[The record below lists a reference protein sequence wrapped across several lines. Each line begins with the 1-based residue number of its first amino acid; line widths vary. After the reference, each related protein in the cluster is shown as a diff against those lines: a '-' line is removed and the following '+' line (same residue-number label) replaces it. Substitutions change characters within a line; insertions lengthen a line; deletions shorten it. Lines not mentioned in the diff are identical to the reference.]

1 MRMKSQSTNKKNNR
15 SERTGLTFERH
26 FTKNN
31 QSPYDQFKYEKRS
44 SVIRNPA
51 GDVVFE
57 MNDVEVPEAW
67 SQVATDILAQKYFR
81 RTGVPQPDGTT
92 GREQSVKQVVHRL
105 ADCWTQWGKKANYF
119 ASDEDAQIFYD
130 EAVYMLL
137 GQHAAPNSPQWFNTG
152 LYSAYN
158 IKGTGKGHWF
168 YNPETEKLEETNSS
182 YERPQPHACF
192 ILSVK
197 DDLLNEG
204 GIMGPSCSRS
214 KSV

>member
-92 GREQSVKQVVHRL
+92 AVSNRLNRWFTALPTAGHSGVRKPTTLLLTKMHRYFMMRQYICCQVSMLHQTHHNGS
-105 ADCWTQWGKKANYF
+105 TQDF
-119 ASDEDAQIFYD
+119 I
-130 EAVYMLL
+130 
-137 GQHAAPNSPQWFNTG
+137 
-152 LYSAYN
+152 
-158 IKGTGKGHWF
+158 
-168 YNPETEKLEETNSS
+168 
-182 YERPQPHACF
+182 QPI
-192 ILSVK
+192 ILKVQVK
-197 DDLLNEG
+197 DTGFIILKQKSWKKQTLL
-204 GIMGPSCSRS
+204 M
-214 KSV
+214 SVRNLMPALSFR